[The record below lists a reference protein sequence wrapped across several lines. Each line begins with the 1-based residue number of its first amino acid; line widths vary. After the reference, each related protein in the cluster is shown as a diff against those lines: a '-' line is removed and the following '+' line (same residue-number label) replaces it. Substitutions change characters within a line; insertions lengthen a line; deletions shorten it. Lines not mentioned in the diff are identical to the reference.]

1 MNDEPLFDQCDSTH
15 PWTRKLITPRQER
28 TQRLELDECYQH
40 VDLNEWA
47 RNAASFEADVDERR
61 AGKSAAEYNRLHE
74 EQRQSY
80 LGRPE

>member
-1 MNDEPLFDQCDSTH
+1 MHDEPLFDQCDSIH

-47 RNAASFEADVDERR
+47 RHAASCAADLAERR
-61 AGKSAAEYNRLHE
+61 EGKSAEEYNRLHE

-80 LGRPE
+80 LSRSE